1 MLGICKIP
9 LTLSSLY
16 LCDRIDCPGWMGSL
30 SKNVIFVTNT
40 YLEGEGQRALYRPYL
55 YQHRLWQFVVVLS
68 AVNSGI
74 LTAKVRFEL
83 IVMCDWF
90 VMQIST
96 FIGKT
101 CSIIAGQIIDERKF
115 LYAGSCYR
123 QERKSK
129 LVSIQIMFM
138 YLLHK
143 YCRR

>member
-1 MLGICKIP
+1 M
-9 LTLSSLY
+9 SSLY

-83 IVMCDWF
+83 IVMCDCS
-90 VMQIST
+90 VVQIST

-101 CSIIAGQIIDERKF
+101 CSITPQVRPSMRGSFSTLVPVTDRRGSPSLFRSKSCLCIYYTNTAEDRKEE
-115 LYAGSCYR
+115 A
-123 QERKSK
+123 
-129 LVSIQIMFM
+129 
-138 YLLHK
+138 LL
-143 YCRR
+143 